1 MVNLD
6 KGLLKIIKDES
17 LEDYFIK
24 ANFGLEKENVRVTER
39 GNLALTPHPKA
50 FGDREKNPYI
60 KTDFSESQL
69 EMVTPVCNTLE
80 EVYSFICNLNKVVS
94 LEIIK
99 MESFY
104 GHRVI
109 LLYYQGKRRFQ
120 LLSFLIEKMNYIEKI
135 LVINTAKRNKL

>member
-1 MVNLD
+1 MEIG
-6 KGLLKIIKDES
+6 K
-17 LEDYFIK
+17 
-24 ANFGLEKENVRVTER
+24 
-39 GNLALTPHPKA
+39 
-50 FGDREKNPYI
+50 KNPYI

-135 LVINTAKRNKL
+135 LVINTAKKTS